1 MDDLD
6 TEMDEDQLAAQ
17 KYIPIKNKPPV
28 ACNFIHYTHL
38 IFRKFDII
46 KSFLSHYASYHPPKP
61 SRSPELRLLRKLKD
75 DYPSIIFKAAD
86 KNLGLVAMDIHQYN
100 DMVMAHLSDEATY
113 TLVSND
119 TLTTLALHR
128 KLVMKYDLYTDPEST
143 PWYHHEET
151 FLKHQRNFEF
161 PHFYCSPKIHKAG
174 PLKGRPIAG
183 AVNWVTTPISR
194 ILDLRLQPLLQEHY
208 QCILKNSQ
216 ELCENL
222 EQANNHIPQDTSEFF
237 IITGDVTALYP
248 NVNTARLKKIIH
260 GLDFTLDDMVAF
272 VLDNSYVQYNAKI
285 YHQKT
290 GIAMGTNAAV
300 SLANIYMGH
309 IVDRFLQQQPQV
321 FYYKR
326 YIDDLFI
333 IWKGSKKD
341 WLLTAGRI
349 NQMDP
354 NININFTDPALSTTT
369 FLDINVTWD
378 PYNKQFDTSVYQ
390 KELNKYMYL
399 TPKSCHTPHTFTG
412 FIKGELTRYA
422 RLSSDPFA
430 FNHIK
435 KLFFQRLTDR
445 GYSRTFLN
453 RNFRNVS
460 WSNRL
465 NKRQTSSQKLLP
477 FVIPYTLRKNH
488 LALESLF
495 RRMAKDFEDF
505 IPNSKAMLVYSRT
518 ANILNLV
525 SSSKITAQQSQ
536 LLASSKP
543 KTPSQPSR

>member
-100 DMVMAHLSDEATY
+100 DMVMAHLSDDATY
-113 TLVSND
+113 TLVSKD

-430 FNHIK
+430 FNHMK

>member
-100 DMVMAHLSDEATY
+100 DMVMAHLSDDATY
-113 TLVSND
+113 TLVSKD

-128 KLVMKYDLYTDPEST
+128 NLVMKYDLYTDPEST

-430 FNHIK
+430 FNHMK

>member
-100 DMVMAHLSDEATY
+100 DMVMAHLSDDATY
-113 TLVSND
+113 TLVSKD

-341 WLLTAGRI
+341 WLLTARRI